1 MHLSCIQVNYHPEN
15 SLSWRLLTW
24 YRRRCLKCAAP
35 LGFACPSGSKAA
47 GRLHC
52 LPQLG
57 FPPLH
62 SHCWRKFQ
70 AETMS
75 RSRGMICPQLPP
87 PSRRAAHLLCV
98 ASPGGL
104 KETVWEHA
112 RWRFLV
118 SVQHRALLTWP
129 LWAFMFHIKQ
139 RFFFNILRFF
149 STILTD

>member
-1 MHLSCIQVNYHPEN
+1 MTVCILYMHLSCIQVNYHPEN

-62 SHCWRKFQ
+62 SHCWIKFQ

-104 KETVWEHA
+104 KETESMQGEDFLWVYSTEHSL
-112 RWRFLV
+112 RDPCEPSCFILN
-118 SVQHRALLTWP
+118 
-129 LWAFMFHIKQ
+129 
-139 RFFFNILRFF
+139 NIF
-149 STILTD
+149 SLIF